1 MSDERPRITFV
12 LPEKAGSQSGVDSAG
27 LSVSPPLEGVVEY
40 REWMV
45 KSVSSPDRDSNLDLP
60 VLSGRAQHNK
70 RVSQLRHRGGMIGM
84 PSTPQRVK
92 GVRYSHSRRREA
104 IRHQGQ
110 KKIAVV
116 EPVYLLGGLFRGG
129 GCRHHHRSPGGQHL
143 YALSHIRGLTG
154 VLFVPPPYPRP
165 HWSVVC
171 SSSISETSLECCLF
185 LPHIRGLTGVLFV
198 PPPYPRPHWSVVCSS
213 LIFEASLECSLFL
226 PHIRDLT
233 GVLFVPPSYPR
244 SGWSVVC
251 SSPISE
257 TSLECCLFLPHIRG
271 LTGVLFV
278 PLLYPRPHWS
288 VVCSSL
294 ISEVWLECCL
304 FLSHIRAGV
313 ILAQQEAII
322 GDSSVSSRQF
332 SGSAPVLSGD
342 ATGSTEA
349 SSVTPPPSMHSE
361 PDSPPTTDMS
371 GLYGYTIV
379 KPGKYNL
386 QPLVFAVPRTL
397 EVELVIDNMEYT
409 PQLEDANS
417 EEFHKLATSLEDE
430 VKKALFD
437 KQTLLYGAA
446 DIYVRAMEF
455 SRGSVV
461 AKLRIAW
468 VFKQGIHNPPD
479 PIKRDDVRRRMEDHL
494 NTHRGYL
501 ESYHLPTGSVR
512 ARNVIDSCQFRNW
525 DCSHGCAYDYSGTL
539 DFACRC
545 PDGMSLDD
553 AGKNCTVTEPQS
565 EPQPSTEKTSSESEP
580 ITEPQSEPQSSSE
593 KISSESEPIT
603 EPQSEPQ
610 SSSEKTSSESEPV
623 TEPQSEPQ
631 SSSEKTS
638 SESEPLRNLNLS
650 LNPAQRKL
658 VPNQNQL
665 HEPQSEPQSSS
676 EKTSSESEP
685 VTEPQSEPQSS
696 PEKTS
701 FESEPITE
709 PQSEPQSSSEKTS
722 FESEPV
728 TEPQSEPQSSSEKT
742 SSESEPVTEPQSEPQ
757 SSSEKSHIEL
767 ESIIEPQSEPQSSS
781 EKTSSES
788 EPITEPLSEPQSSSE
803 KSHSESEPITETHS
817 SSESE
822 PIKEPLSEPQSSSEN
837 THFEAG
843 TRTTYQPVPQTLTE
857 QKGTSDPTNM
867 LGSEPPQTT
876 EQSPSQA
883 ETIPNINHVSLSNHV
898 TPPITATNQS
908 TTEAEIQHPIVS
920 DGNTGNI
927 STTQQQV
934 VPTSAAIP
942 HHGVG
947 LKEPQDTIHL
957 ESMKD
962 NEEQA
967 NEALGSDENNAPEIK
982 PAETHELHRIDDLI
996 SSNEEKES
1004 NSLNFVGADAVN
1016 DTNDSTREDYNS
1028 TSFSLPEGEGVVRE
1042 TTQVERDPV
1051 SKFMHSLVYGSQDP
1065 NDVDTTEGMNAI
1077 KDTSEGKDKLE
1088 ERDLSEDSKEKSKN
1102 SVEEPGFDLFNIT
1115 TDKGTTPES
1124 GGLSGSVD
1132 ANMSDT
1138 TTEIVNGSIM
1148 EPTGKEHVHDSGMGS
1163 LSSTETTGASL
1174 QDNNSSPV
1182 PTVLTKIE
1190 PEKSKN
1196 NDSYSLDEL
1205 YHDDDDN
1212 DALKNNL
1219 PDEDYDNYALKFWA
1233 GRNENNTNSANS
1245 SFKKRP
1251 RLDDGMLEKNPK
1263 DISPHRE
1270 NVYGSTD
1277 ASFETVP
1284 GHRENLTLDEPVSV
1298 SPNSI
1303 QIVTDITTP
1312 GNNELAASN
1321 DDNHHPNSII
1331 KDADEDKN
1339 ATNKSYPD
1347 MPLDAI
1353 FPTTTLSAEEDPT
1366 TLDTLHTSN
1375 ESNSSST
1382 EANSIFDMLL
1392 SKAKDIVD
1400 KVYNEAIN
1408 DSDNMPTGNTP
1419 TNATTDMINID
1430 ANNTT
1435 NMEGEESIIP
1445 SSAAAA
1451 IELTNSTQSTLSNEN
1466 NLENDHPLFT
1476 QSDKEN
1482 QGMDDPKSV
1491 IPLEYMNIDPR
1502 PDKTHRSEENLLEN
1516 HEEMTNQNDHQSPP
1530 LRDKQRNHADDLP
1543 HGSNLD
1549 VKTTESVLNISDL
1562 LPMIES
1568 KTGTAQSEDEN
1579 VTIDEKNTTK
1589 EFSSGEFHPTL
1600 PSFVA
1605 REEETRP
1612 NEDSDN
1618 NSDENKH
1625 VLNDEEMSANTTKAP
1640 LSKENNLT
1648 VSESNDKDPH
1658 GFLRE
1663 DLENKLGVHIDI
1675 TPPSTTKTVGDIYN
1689 IPPSSDGNAIPPT
1702 AQSVTHIESLID
1714 EIHRDS
1720 SFHGMS
1726 SGENANATTP
1736 GNTTVEN
1743 DGNLLVIPLPKTENK
1758 KKDVNIISNNK
1769 KIVKPGEDSDSPGGS
1784 DESIYMKTSISS
1796 SEKKGK
1802 YDKETNRKLDKL
1814 GLAAPSLD
1822 AVAMTT
1828 VTEATG
1834 TLDNATQSQRML
1846 STGETPSTIS
1856 EGKKKFAI
1864 SEESDES
1871 NIQDENEDIIHT
1883 IAVQNDNMNI
1893 VEEGSFIGPKREK
1906 KKSEES
1912 SKDKLEVE
1920 KKENDSADDKT
1931 IQEIEP
1937 HSVGLEPAHEISTSA
1952 ADQSEG
1958 ASTEENSIEDHPTSV
1973 AAENGAVNT
1982 GSTTESSLT
1991 NSTESGV
1998 DKPRLGTM
2006 KIEEVT
2012 SATLSM
2018 AITDFLK
2025 DKSSDYEDSSV
2036 GNSSLSTEKTV
2047 TLASSDDALSESDG
2061 NIIGPESVV
2070 MEDKPR
2076 EVSSSTVPTISSE
2089 DFIKPMVKMTL
2100 NNSYTNNTGQGNT
2113 QDVAPRSGAAP
2124 IAQTPVVFSKCAAGQ
2139 WQCVN
2144 GTSQEGAY
2152 CVSLSAKCDSINDC
2166 SDGSDEIGCIV
2177 DGCPGNFQCSSG
2189 QCLKRHLVCN
2199 GIVDCNDGTDESDC
2213 ETWKCLFDEY
2223 QCPSGRCI
2231 PVLWQC
2237 DGKPDCDNHT
2247 DEFNCQSSCA
2257 NDEYLCPERW
2267 CIPMTWRCNGVPEC
2281 ANGEDE
2287 KLCGLGKVELAEV
2300 NPHLRGGRVENH
2312 LGKTTP
2318 SSSDRD
2324 LNLDLPVLSS
2334 RASTRQAHC
2343 SLDQFKCNT
2352 GGCISQALVCD
2363 GVEHCPDFSDEWDC
2377 IHLHPETTRLEIR
2390 SPENRWHPVC
2400 GDNWDSKWSDLVCQN
2415 LGYSKAIYTEH
2426 PISESDHNVTGYYML
2441 KPGADAAVGNGNP
2454 RFPAVLQRAATDTLC
2469 TTDST
2474 VEISCQEF
2482 MCGTHSLAEGVTA
2495 RLAGGDRSNNGQW
2508 PSVALLYHTGYKT
2521 RCTASIIS
2529 PRWLLS
2535 SYNCIKHRDKSLS
2548 PNSWVVFGGGS
2559 MFDRDKPDTQIR
2571 EVRTIVPH
2579 PQVKYNQFLYN
2590 HDIVL
2595 IELTQSLEF
2604 TRYVSPICLPEKEI
2618 EPRQLCVTAGWG
2630 YTSPGEINFSQYLH
2644 YLPIPTI
2651 DLNECNSTKHYSGFV
2666 TEDDICAGFTDVD
2679 KSPCYN
2685 DEGSPLMC
2693 ISDNGMWELQGVLAH
2708 HSNCGRGY
2716 HPSIFSS
2723 VSAVR
2728 SWVETTIGSRFERKS
2743 PFNVRR

>member
-1 MSDERPRITFV
+1 MSLTLDPRGHRFNGRYDRVSSIFSDERPRITFV

-40 REWMV
+40 REWME
-45 KSVSSPDRDSNLDLP
+45 KSVRGEKLYVTKD
-60 VLSGRAQHNK
+60 K
-70 RVSQLRHRGGMIGM
+70 RRSQSWNRFICW
-84 PSTPQRVK
+84 
-92 GVRYSHSRRREA
+92 GVCFVVVAVA
-104 IRHQGQ
+104 I
-110 KKIAVV
+110 I
-116 EPVYLLGGLFRGG
+116 
-129 GCRHHHRSPGGQHL
+129 
-143 YALSHIRGLTG
+143 IG
-154 VLFVPPPYPRP
+154 VLAA
-165 HWSVVC
+165 
-171 SSSISETSLECCLF
+171 T
-185 LPHIRGLTGVLFV
+185 
-198 PPPYPRPHWSVVCSS
+198 
-213 LIFEASLECSLFL
+213 
-226 PHIRDLT
+226 
-233 GVLFVPPSYPR
+233 
-244 SGWSVVC
+244 
-251 SSPISE
+251 
-257 TSLECCLFLPHIRG
+257 
-271 LTGVLFV
+271 
-278 PLLYPRPHWS
+278 
-288 VVCSSL
+288 
-294 ISEVWLECCL
+294 
-304 FLSHIRAGV
+304 GV

-332 SGSAPVLSGD
+332 SGSAPVLSSD

-371 GLYGYTIV
+371 
-379 KPGKYNL
+379 
-386 QPLVFAVPRTL
+386 VPRTL

-409 PQLEDANS
+409 PELEDANS

-525 DCSHGCAYDYSGTL
+525 DCSHGCAFDYSGML
-539 DFACRC
+539 DFVCRC
-545 PDGMSLDD
+545 PDGMTLDD
-553 AGKNCTVTEPQS
+553 VGKNCTV
-565 EPQPSTEKTSSESEP
+565 K
-580 ITEPQSEPQSSSE
+580 
-593 KISSESEPIT
+593 

-638 SESEPLRNLNLS
+638 SESEP
-650 LNPAQRKL
+650 
-658 VPNQNQL
+658 
-665 HEPQSEPQSSS
+665 
-676 EKTSSESEP
+676 
-685 VTEPQSEPQSS
+685 
-696 PEKTS
+696 
-701 FESEPITE
+701 I
-709 PQSEPQSSSEKTS
+709 
-722 FESEPV
+722 

-757 SSSEKSHIEL
+757 SISEKISSESEPDT
-767 ESIIEPQSEPQSSS
+767 EPQSEPQSSS
-781 EKTSSES
+781 EKSHSESESITEPHSEPQSSLEMSHLESEPTTEPQPESQSSSEKTQKEFEHISESLTEPQSEPQPSSEKTSSES
-788 EPITEPLSEPQSSSE
+788 EPVTEPQSEPQSSSKKISSESEPVTEPQSEPQSNSEKTKSELINEPQSEPQSSSE
-803 KSHSESEPITETHS
+803 KSHSESEPITEPQAEPQSSSEKSHTELESIIEPQSEPQSEHQS
-817 SSESE
+817 SSEKTSSESE
-822 PIKEPLSEPQSSSEN
+822 PITESQSEPQSSSEKYNLESITEPQSEPKSSSEEN
-837 THFEAG
+837 TRFEAG
-843 TRTTYQPVPQTLTE
+843 IMTKYQPVPQTLTE
-857 QKGTSDPTNM
+857 QKGTSDSTNII
-867 LGSEPPQTT
+867 GFEPPQTT

-883 ETIPNINHVSLSNHV
+883 ETIPDINHVSLSNHV

-920 DGNTGNI
+920 
-927 STTQQQV
+927 TTEQEV

-962 NEEQA
+962 IEEHT
-967 NEALGSDENNAPEIK
+967 NEALGSDENNAPESK
-982 PAETHELHRIDDLI
+982 TAKTHELHRIDDLI
-996 SSNEEKES
+996 ASNEEKES
-1004 NSLNFVGADAVN
+1004 NSLNFMGADTVN

-1028 TSFSLPEGEGVVRE
+1028 TSFSLPEGGVVRK

-1051 SKFMHSLVYGSQDP
+1051 SKFVHSLVYSSQDP
-1065 NDVDTTEGMNAI
+1065 NDVNTTEEMNAI
-1077 KDTSEGKDKLE
+1077 KNTSEGKDNLE

-1115 TDKGTTPES
+1115 TEKGTTPES
-1124 GGLSGSVD
+1124 GELSVSVV
-1132 ANMSDT
+1132 ANMSDS
-1138 TTEIVNGSIM
+1138 TTEIVNGSIT
-1148 EPTGKEHVHDSGMGS
+1148 EPTGKENAHDSGMGS
-1163 LSSTETTGASL
+1163 LSSTETGASL

-1182 PTVLTKIE
+1182 PTVMTKIE
-1190 PEKSKN
+1190 AEKSKN

-1205 YHDDDDN
+1205 YHDDDN

-1251 RLDDGMLEKNPK
+1251 WLDDETLEKNPK
-1263 DISPHRE
+1263 DISPQRE

-1277 ASFETVP
+1277 ASFETIAEH
-1284 GHRENLTLDEPVSV
+1284 GENLTLDEPVSV
-1298 SPNSI
+1298 SPKSI
-1303 QIVTDITTP
+1303 PIVTDITTP
-1312 GNNELAASN
+1312 GKNELAASN
-1321 DDNHHPNSII
+1321 DDNYHPNSII
-1331 KDADEDKN
+1331 KDADEEKN

-1347 MPLDAI
+1347 MLLDAI
-1353 FPTTTLSAEEDPT
+1353 FPTTTLSAEENPI
-1366 TLDTLHTSN
+1366 TLETFHTSN

-1382 EANSIFDMLL
+1382 EVNSIFDTLL
-1392 SKAKDIVD
+1392 SKAKDIVG

-1408 DSDNMPTGNTP
+1408 DFENMTTGNKM

-1445 SSAAAA
+1445 NSTAA
-1451 IELTNSTQSTLSNEN
+1451 IELTNPTQSTLSNEN
-1466 NLENDHPLFT
+1466 NLENDHPSFT
-1476 QSDKEN
+1476 QSDKES

-1491 IPLEYMNIDPR
+1491 IPLEYMNIDPQ
-1502 PDKTHRSEENLLEN
+1502 PDKTHRSEENQLEN
-1516 HEEMTNQNDHQSPP
+1516 HEEMTNQNDHQSP
-1530 LRDKQRNHADDLP
+1530 LRDEQRNHADDLP
-1543 HGSNLD
+1543 RGSNLD
-1549 VKTTESVLNISDL
+1549 VKTIETTESVL
-1562 LPMIES
+1562 ES
-1568 KTGTAQSEDEN
+1568 KTGIAQQTSQSEDVN
-1579 VTIDEKNTTK
+1579 ATIDEKNTMK
-1589 EFSSGEFHPTL
+1589 EFSSGEFHPTV

-1625 VLNDEEMSANTTKAP
+1625 VLNNEEMSAKTTEDP

-1648 VSESNDKDPH
+1648 VSESHDKDPQ

-1675 TPPSTTKTVGDIYN
+1675 APSSTEKSVGDIYN

-1720 SFHGMS
+1720 SIHGMS
-1726 SGENANATTP
+1726 LGENANATMA

-1758 KKDVNIISNNK
+1758 KKDVNISSNNK

-1784 DESIYMKTSISS
+1784 DESIYMKTSINS

-1828 VTEATG
+1828 ATEATG

-1846 STGETPSTIS
+1846 SADETPS
-1856 EGKKKFAI
+1856 AI

-1920 KKENDSADDKT
+1920 KKENNSADDKT

-1937 HSVGLEPAHEISTSA
+1937 HSVGLEPAHETSTSA
-1952 ADQSEG
+1952 ADQSER
-1958 ASTEENSIEDHPTSV
+1958 ASPKLYRIAIRPFEEAPKNRV
-1973 AAENGAVNT
+1973 VNT
-1982 GSTTESSLT
+1982 RPTTESSLT

-2018 AITDFLK
+2018 AITDFSK
-2025 DKSSDYEDSSV
+2025 DKSSDSEDSSV

-2047 TLASSDDALSESDG
+2047 TLASGDALSESDG
-2061 NIIGPESVV
+2061 NIIGPEAVV

-2076 EVSSSTVPTISSE
+2076 EISSSTVPTISSE

-2100 NNSYTNNTGQGNT
+2100 NNSYTSNTSQGNT
-2113 QDVAPRSGAAP
+2113 QDLAPRSGAAA

-2139 WQCVN
+2139 LQCVN

-2199 GIVDCNDGTDESDC
+2199 GIVDCNDGTDETECGIGKAELEEVNPHLRGGMSGKPFRKHPPLPPVHPTKIRTSIPPSSAVELNTTSALANYATEA

-2247 DEFNCQSSCA
+2247 DEFNCQSSCG

-2287 KLCGLGKVELAEV
+2287 KLC
-2300 NPHLRGGRVENH
+2300 
-2312 LGKTTP
+2312 
-2318 SSSDRD
+2318 D
-2324 LNLDLPVLSS
+2324 
-2334 RASTRQAHC
+2334 C

-2426 PISESDHNVTGYYML
+2426 PISEPDHNVTGYYML

-2469 TTDST
+2469 MTDST

-2495 RLAGGDRSNNGQW
+2495 RLAGGDRANNGQW

-2604 TRYVSPICLPEKEI
+2604 TRYVSAICLPEKEI

-2743 PFNVRR
+2743 PFNVRRR